1 MANKRNAR
9 AKLGVSGAAEAP
21 KPPPPPAPRRPV
33 VEFVYRFDPSN
44 PYPEHYG
51 ARVGE
56 ASRRPATPDEASHR
70 LIAGNA
76 VFADFMAA
84 CNRESEP
91 GHDHAGGAMGLQFVR
106 QCDGLEVGLGDGR
119 QDPFAAVLGC
129 VDARV
134 PIELAL
140 GQEFDDLLT
149 IRTAGNTLIKSG
161 EAMGSLHFA
170 LANYAPRPARPDT
183 GALAQKGNIRLILV
197 LGHTDC
203 GAVKAAFEGFSK
215 RPPEHFFANTPP
227 ALFSILW
234 EISKAV
240 KFVMHHKASIGDDE
254 TTLKDAISYVNAAM
268 TARRIDEIRR
278 QMVIKGLLEDGALE
292 VRFGL
297 FDVTDHRI
305 AEGALIAPPADNAAM
320 LRGVKAFVDRE
331 AGLRIERAGH
341 HPVG

>member
-1 MANKRNAR
+1 M
-9 AKLGVSGAAEAP
+9 AAEAGGP
-21 KPPPPPAPRRPV
+21 PRRPI
-33 VEFVYRFDPSN
+33 VEFVYRFDPDN
-44 PYPEHYG
+44 PFPEHYG
-51 ARVGE
+51 SKPGE
-56 ASRRPATPDEASHR
+56 VAGRPTTPDEAASR
-70 LIAGNA
+70 LISGNK

-84 CNRESEP
+84 CNRESSP
-91 GHDHAGGAMGLQFVR
+91 GVAHPGGEMGLQFVR
-106 QCDGLEVGLGDGR
+106 HCDGLEVGLGDGH

-170 LANYAPRPARPDT
+170 LANYAPKPARPDT
-183 GALAQKGNIRLILV
+183 GAPAQKGNIRLILV

-203 GAVKAAFEGFSK
+203 GAVKAAFEGFAK
-215 RPPEHFFANTPP
+215 RPPEHLFANTPP

-240 KFVMHHKASIGDDE
+240 KFVMHHKAVIGDDE
-254 TTLKDAISYVNAAM
+254 TTLKDAVSYVNAAM

-278 QMVIKGLLEDGALE
+278 RMVIKNLIEEPALE

-305 AEGALIAPPADNAAM
+305 AEGVLIAPPADNSAM
-320 LRGVKAFVDRE
+320 LDGVKAFVKRE
-331 AGLRIERAGH
+331 KALRDERAAH
-341 HPVG
+341 HLA